1 MAGSE
6 IIHALAIAANGV
18 RIKAVYRHS
27 IHDAGVLRNIR
38 LIPHHGAHFILGAA
52 VITLAISTIRS
63 RKRIN
68 ACVDRLI
75 VAVSAG
81 HFDNNNPVAAAFYN
95 LYISVRKNIYIDD
108 GMIIDA
114 VPEVRNKFFGK
125 GELHTGKTLVCIFY
139 NAKQNIAAESVGKS
153 GVCLPDAMGQTALR
167 FFGFYA
173 VVFLVFTQLG

>member
-68 ACVDRLI
+68 TCVDRLI

-81 HFDNNNPVAAAFYN
+81 YFDDNNLVAAAFYD
-95 LYISVRKNIYIDD
+95 LYIAVRKDIYIDD
-108 GMIIDA
+108 GVIIDA
-114 VPEVRNKFFGK
+114 VPKIRNKFFGV
-125 GELHTGKTLVCIFY
+125 GSGTLEKLLSAFSTTPSRI
-139 NAKQNIAAESVGKS
+139 
-153 GVCLPDAMGQTALR
+153 
-167 FFGFYA
+167 
-173 VVFLVFTQLG
+173 